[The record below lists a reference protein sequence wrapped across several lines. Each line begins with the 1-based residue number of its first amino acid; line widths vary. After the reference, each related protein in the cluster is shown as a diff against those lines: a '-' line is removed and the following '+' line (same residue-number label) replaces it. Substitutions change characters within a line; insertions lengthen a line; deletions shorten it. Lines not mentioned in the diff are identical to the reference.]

1 MTDNEKLCM
10 AMVNNSTISNI
21 NWAGVG
27 AALGGLKVNSVQ
39 KRWKR
44 FKDTSIAKKSIN
56 EQSETNNGTNGSKK
70 RAIGEVSNGE
80 EESVC
85 RLPARKARGKKLKIQ
100 IPSSEEEKD
109 GGEWAVKEESNV
121 DEEDF
126 GRDDGDKA

>member
-10 AMVNNSTISNI
+10 AMVNNSTITNI

-44 FKDTSIAKKSIN
+44 FKDTSIAKNSTN

-70 RAIGEVSNGE
+70 RGIGEE
-80 EESVC
+80 QSVC
-85 RLPARKARGKKLKIQ
+85 RLPARRARGKKVKVQ
-100 IPSSEEEKD
+100 IPSSDEEKD
-109 GGEWAVKEESNV
+109 DGEWAVKDESNV
-121 DEEDF
+121 DEADF

>member
-10 AMVNNSTISNI
+10 AIVNNSTISNI

-44 FKDTSIAKKSIN
+44 FKDTSIAKNSTN

-70 RAIGEVSNGE
+70 RGIGEVSNGE

-85 RLPARKARGKKLKIQ
+85 RLPVRKARGKKVKIQ
-100 IPSSEEEKD
+100 IPGSDEEKD
-109 GGEWAVKEESNV
+109 DGERAVK
-121 DEEDF
+121 
-126 GRDDGDKA
+126 